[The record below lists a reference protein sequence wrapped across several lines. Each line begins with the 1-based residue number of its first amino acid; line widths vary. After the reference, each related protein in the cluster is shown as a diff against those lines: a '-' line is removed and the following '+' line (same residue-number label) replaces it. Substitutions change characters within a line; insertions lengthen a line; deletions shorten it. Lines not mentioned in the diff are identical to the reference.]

1 MKFININSIGDYPED
16 FLIAKVDIERLLL
29 ENEEIQER
37 MKLDQFVIW
46 LDLQKSVYVKSQKS
60 VAFSIRNGESDDY
73 IFYSILDPEEGDEL
87 FESFKKKME
96 KIKYRIDSL
105 KKIDNTELLDLD
117 LSKEEVFVINY
128 NLHK

>member
-60 VAFSIRNGESDDY
+60 VAFSIRKGESDDY
-73 IFYSILDPEEGDEL
+73 IFYSILDPEEDEL
-87 FESFKKKME
+87 FESFKRKME
-96 KIKYRIDSL
+96 KIKYKTDSL
-105 KKIDNTELLDLD
+105 KKIDNTEILNLD
-117 LSKEEVFVINY
+117 LSKEEVFIINY